1 MLVSLY
7 GEIMLNIEKNLTP
20 RLKMIA
26 SLVPKCKSLCDIGTD
41 HAYVAIYLAKK
52 GIAEKIIAADIKKG
66 PLAQAEKNIRAFE
79 VSDKIETRL
88 SNGFSAI
95 AENEVECCIIAGM
108 GGETIA
114 QILENEKG
122 CKYFVLQM
130 QSAHRELRE
139 YLVTHGYVIEKEEVC
154 REGNK
159 MYTALLAV
167 RGEGKNLSETELEI
181 GPYLIENTPPLF
193 YDYVRHRLYEIDSI
207 LSKMGENPSSRRE
220 HYENLKREYEFLLK
234 GETK

>member
-139 YLVTHGYVIEKEEVC
+139 YLVTHGYVIEKEDVC
-154 REGNK
+154 REENK
-159 MYTALLAV
+159 MYTALLAI
-167 RGEGKNLSETELEI
+167 RGEGKKLSETELEI
-181 GPYLIENTPPLF
+181 GPYLMDNTPPLF
-193 YDYVRHRLYEIDSI
+193 YDYVRYRLYEIDSI
-207 LSKMGENPSSRRE
+207 LNKMGGNPSSRRE
-220 HYENLKREYEFLLK
+220 HYEILKSEYEFLLK

>member
-1 MLVSLY
+1 
-7 GEIMLNIEKNLTP
+7 MLNIEKNLTP

-26 SLVPKCKSLCDIGTD
+26 SLVPECKSLCDIGTD

-52 GIAEKIIAADIKKG
+52 GIAEKIIAADITKG

-95 AENEVECCIIAGM
+95 AENEVECSIIAGM

-139 YLVTHGYVIEKEEVC
+139 YLVTHGYVIEEEKIC

-167 RGEGKNLSETELEI
+167 RGEGKKLSETEMEI

-193 YDYVRHRLYEIDSI
+193 YDYIRYRLYEIDSI
-207 LSKMGENPSSRRE
+207 LSKMGESSTSRRE
-220 HYENLKREYEFLLK
+220 HYQNLKREYEILLK

>member
-7 GEIMLNIEKNLTP
+7 GEFMLNIEKNLTP

-26 SLVPKCKSLCDIGTD
+26 SLVPPCDSLCDIGTD

-66 PLAQAEKNIRAFE
+66 PLMQAEKNIAAFE
-79 VSDKIETRL
+79 VSDKVETRL

-95 AENEVECCIIAGM
+95 AKGEVECCIIAGM

-114 QILENEKG
+114 EILENEKG

-130 QSAHRELRE
+130 QTAHKELRK
-139 YLVTHGYVIEKEEVC
+139 YLSTQGYIIQKESVC

-159 MYTALLAV
+159 MYTALLAI
-167 RGEGKNLSETELEI
+167 RGDGEKLTNTELEI
-181 GPYLIENTPPLF
+181 GPRLIEDKPPLF
-193 YDYVRHRLYEIDSI
+193 YDYIRYRLYEIDSI
-207 LSKMGENPSSRRE
+207 LTKMGSCTTDKR
-220 HYENLKREYEFLLK
+220 REYERLKSEYEKLL
-234 GETK
+234 EE